1 MDTKTKTIDSS
12 SQFGWRYWQIKK
24 GEKPKTFPLSSKSF
38 FIGMARVLDI
48 GATLRFYDKSKTPEE
63 ADYIAL
69 SNDWKEV
76 GNDLMVAIKQ
86 YDRQNF
92 AK

>member
-1 MDTKTKTIDSS
+1 MDTKTKTIDFS
-12 SQFGWRYWQIKK
+12 SQFGWRYWQVKK
-24 GEKPKTFPLSSKSF
+24 GGEPKISAFFSKPF
-38 FIGMARVLDI
+38 FSGMARVLDI
-48 GATLRFYDKSKTPEE
+48 GATLRFYDESKTPEE